1 MAYDESSMVE
11 VYVAQGQL
19 QGEVIRT
26 KLEAAGIPALLK
38 YESVGVVMGL
48 TFDGLGAVHVLV
60 PAQYADEAIQL
71 LQASEYDE
79 ENDFEDDQETEQ

>member
-19 QGEVIRT
+19 IGEVIRT
-26 KLEAAGIPALLK
+26 KLEAAGIPSLLK
-38 YESVGVVMGL
+38 YESVGVVMGI

-60 PAQYADEAIQL
+60 PAEYADEAIQL
-71 LQASEYDE
+71 LQAAEYE
-79 ENDFEDDQETEQ
+79 EGNGLDGDPGIPE

>member
-1 MAYDESSMVE
+1 MVQAYDESSMVR

-38 YESVGVVMGL
+38 YESVGVVMGIV
-48 TFDGLGAVHVLV
+48 FDGLGAVHVLV
-60 PAQYADEAIQL
+60 PAQFADEAIEL
-71 LQASEYDE
+71 LQATDIVDDS
-79 ENDFEDDQETEQ
+79 DFEDDPES

>member
-1 MAYDESSMVE
+1 MAYEESSMVE

-26 KLEAAGIPALLK
+26 KLVAAGIPALLK
-38 YESVGVVMGL
+38 YESVGVVMGI

-71 LQASEYDE
+71 LQAAEYG
-79 ENDFEDDQETEQ
+79 DDIAPE